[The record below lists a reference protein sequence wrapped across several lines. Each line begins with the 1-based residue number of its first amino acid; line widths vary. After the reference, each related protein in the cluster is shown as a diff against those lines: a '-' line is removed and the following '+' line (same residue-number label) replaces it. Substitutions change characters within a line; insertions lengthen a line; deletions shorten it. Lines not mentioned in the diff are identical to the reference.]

1 MSQKDLLLNAST
13 DVTVA
18 LRRTHGLLQSELS
31 RSRFA
36 TETLNASTAAL
47 HDLSTRYTA
56 FDDIVS
62 SSRELIIELIR
73 KNKSD
78 RWYYETA
85 IQLLIGTLV
94 WILIRRLFW
103 GPIWLF
109 FGLPFKLMWWTL
121 SLVASAIGVGNDGV
135 AEIREGSEGIERVL
149 GGPTTVE
156 VKGIPE
162 GMLQRMPTQSVAVKQ
177 SEVMEELMRETVERI
192 IDGEENVVM
201 VEETERN
208 PKSRR
213 VENDLVDE
221 QVVQGGDRNPK
232 SRRMEY
238 DLEEEQ
244 EVRGEQAVQRQQM
257 IVEDPAV
264 QEGQVIIEEPVVQE
278 EQPIQEGYRNPKS
291 RRMEYHPEEEQ
302 AAQMEQIILE
312 EPAEQII
319 LEEPAVHEQ
328 TAQEGDSSLK
338 PRKIEYD
345 PEEERAVRG
354 EQVVRGG
361 AAIHGEKAF
370 QEEDRNP
377 RSRRI
382 SYNPVEELSVLE
394 EVPAVDLPADTREAA
409 EATHDEL

>member
-135 AEIREGSEGIERVL
+135 AEIREGSEGVERVL

-177 SEVMEELMRETVERI
+177 SEVMEESMRETVERI
-192 IDGEENVVM
+192 IDGEEDVVM
-201 VEETERN
+201 MEESERN

-244 EVRGEQAVQRQQM
+244 EVQGGQAVQRQQM
-257 IVEDPAV
+257 IVEDPVV
-264 QEGQVIIEEPVVQE
+264 QEGQVIIEELVMQE

-302 AAQMEQIILE
+302 SAQM
-312 EPAEQII
+312 EQII

-354 EQVVRGG
+354 GQVARG

-382 SYNPVEELSVLE
+382 SYNPVEELSVLG
-394 EVPAVDLPADTREAA
+394 EVPAVDLPTDTREAA

>member
-121 SLVASAIGVGNDGV
+121 SLVGSAIGVGNDGV
-135 AEIREGSEGIERVL
+135 AEVREGSEGIERVL
-149 GGPTTVE
+149 GGVVTVE

-162 GMLQRMPTQSVAVKQ
+162 RMLERMPTQSVAVKQ
-177 SEVMEELMRETVERI
+177 SEVMEESMRETVERI
-192 IDGEENVVM
+192 IDGEEDVVM
-201 VEETERN
+201 MEETERN
-208 PKSRR
+208 PKSRW

-221 QVVQGGDRNPK
+221 QAVQGGDRNTK

-244 EVRGEQAVQRQQM
+244 EVRWEQ
-257 IVEDPAV
+257 AV
-264 QEGQVIIEEPVVQE
+264 QEGQVIMEEPVM
-278 EQPIQEGYRNPKS
+278 QPIQEGYRTPKS
-291 RRMEYHPEEEQ
+291 RRMEYHPEEKQ
-302 AAQMEQIILE
+302 AAQMEQAI
-312 EPAEQII
+312 P
-319 LEEPAVHEQ
+319 EEPAVYEQ
-328 TAQEGDSSLK
+328 TAQDGDSSLK

-345 PEEERAVRG
+345 PEEEQAVRE
-354 EQVVRGG
+354 EQVVQGEPV
-361 AAIHGEKAF
+361 IHGEKVF

-382 SYNPVEELSVLE
+382 SYNPAEELSVLE
-394 EVPAVDLPADTREAA
+394 EVPAVDLSADTREAV

>member
-121 SLVASAIGVGNDGV
+121 SLVGSAIGVGNDGV
-135 AEIREGSEGIERVL
+135 AEVREGSEGIERVL
-149 GGPTTVE
+149 GGVVTVE

-162 GMLQRMPTQSVAVKQ
+162 RMLERMPTQSVAVKQ
-177 SEVMEELMRETVERI
+177 SEVMEESMRETVERI
-192 IDGEENVVM
+192 IDGEEDVVM
-201 VEETERN
+201 MEETERN
-208 PKSRR
+208 PKSRW

-221 QVVQGGDRNPK
+221 QAVQGGDRNTK

-238 DLEEEQ
+238 GLEEEQ
-244 EVRGEQAVQRQQM
+244 EVRWEQ
-257 IVEDPAV
+257 AV
-264 QEGQVIIEEPVVQE
+264 QEGQVIMEEPVM
-278 EQPIQEGYRNPKS
+278 QPIQEGYRTPKS
-291 RRMEYHPEEEQ
+291 RRMEYHPEEKQ
-302 AAQMEQIILE
+302 AAQMEQ
-312 EPAEQII
+312 AI
-319 LEEPAVHEQ
+319 LEEPAVYEQ
-328 TAQEGDSSLK
+328 TAQDGDSSLK

-345 PEEERAVRG
+345 PEEEQAVRE
-354 EQVVRGG
+354 EQVVQGEPV
-361 AAIHGEKAF
+361 IHGEKVF

-382 SYNPVEELSVLE
+382 SYNPAEELSVLE
-394 EVPAVDLPADTREAA
+394 EVPAVDLSADTREAV

>member
-162 GMLQRMPTQSVAVKQ
+162 RMLERMPTQSVAMKQ
-177 SEVMEELMRETVERI
+177 SEVMEESMRETVEGI
-192 IDGEENVVM
+192 IDGEEDVM
-201 VEETERN
+201 EETERN

-221 QVVQGGDRNPK
+221 QAVQDGDRNPK

-264 QEGQVIIEEPVVQE
+264 QEGQVIIEKPVMQE

-302 AAQMEQIILE
+302 VAQIEQIVLE
-312 EPAEQII
+312 KPAEQVI

-328 TAQEGDSSLK
+328 TAQEGGSSLK

-354 EQVVRGG
+354 QVVRGEP
-361 AAIHGEKAF
+361 AIHGEKAF
-370 QEEDRNP
+370 QEDRNP

-394 EVPAVDLPADTREAA
+394 EVPAVNLPADTREAA